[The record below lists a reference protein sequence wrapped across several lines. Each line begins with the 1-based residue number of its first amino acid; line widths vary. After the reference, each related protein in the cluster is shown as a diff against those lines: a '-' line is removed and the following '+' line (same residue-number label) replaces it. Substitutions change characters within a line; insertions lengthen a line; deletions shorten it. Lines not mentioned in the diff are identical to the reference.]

1 MRSRLILT
9 TAICLL
15 ASAAFGQINSST
27 YRYVAIN
34 FPGASSTTAR
44 GINNLGEIVGF
55 FTVGQTD
62 CTPPIPAGC
71 QVHGFKLVNKVFTK
85 IDIPGATQT
94 FAFGVNDHGDIAGTY
109 FTSDGH
115 DHGFLLHHTGFL
127 QTINQPGASFTSVT
141 GVNNSLT
148 VCGFSDVSGFIWKNG
163 AFTKVDFTVPGQ
175 GQNEEINGISNLG
188 VLAGSI
194 FRLDFF
200 FGFQKTGTDLDIFQR
215 LGSFDTHLN
224 GVNSRDD
231 LVGTNSGVDF
241 GGFVVFH
248 NEASDTGEGQTTET
262 LKHPVFLHFP
272 GAQGTVPWSINY
284 NQSIVGSYIDSN
296 SVHHGFLAVH

>member
-1 MRSRLILT
+1 MT
-9 TAICLL
+9 AAICLL

-34 FPGASSTTAR
+34 VPGASSTTAR

-55 FTVGQTD
+55 FTVGSLTD

-109 FTSDGH
+109 FTSDGNE
-115 DHGFLLHHTGFL
+115 HGFLLHHTGSL
-127 QTINQPGASFTSVT
+127 QFINQPGTNFTSVT

-148 VCGFSDVSGFIWKNG
+148 VCGTGDGGNSGFIWKNG
-163 AFTKVDFTVPGQ
+163 TFTKENVIIPGT
-175 GQNEEINGISNLG
+175 GQQEEINGISNLG

-194 FRLDFF
+194 FRLDTF
-200 FGFQKTGTDLDIFQR
+200 FGFQKTGTDLDIFQKI
-215 LGSFDTHLN
+215 GTGDNHLN

-231 LVGTNSGVDF
+231 LVGTDSGVDF

-248 NEASDTGEGQTTET
+248 NEASETGESQTTEA

-272 GAQGTVPWSINY
+272 GAHATIPWSINF
-284 NQSIVGSYIDSN
+284 NQSIVGAYTDSN